1 MGGNNM
7 RDADLML
14 RRLIKLRDEKLLES
28 GRDVIHFLGTSK
40 LDWACVLTAVQRN
53 LRKHVNENM
62 KITYDCASP
71 FLATAYGQVYT
82 QHVHQNDRF
91 SYIMTKALDNKKLAG
106 SKISWPWS
114 SPVGERMTMG
124 DLCYY
129 APGMLNKLGKEGK
142 TSWDSFSYFLM
153 MGHNVYQHIES
164 VQRANALADSAGIIA
179 QLNPHDWHKV
189 KKGQDEYSEWVP
201 RNVLYMC
208 ALVDKVFSSQTPYS
222 ELDKAQS
229 LLADFNGKKTLKSS
243 VAVFDDLFERDT
255 AGDDNDSESF
265 EFTEEQIE
273 AGEQMLEDM
282 LK

>member
-1 MGGNNM
+1 
-7 RDADLML
+7 
-14 RRLIKLRDEKLLES
+14 
-28 GRDVIHFLGTSK
+28 
-40 LDWACVLTAVQRN
+40 
-53 LRKHVNENM
+53 M